1 MEYASTLIIP
11 KMADGTGLDCV
22 YFNGRK
28 RYDFSGLRAKDKSK
42 MRRRRSRTYA
52 VEDPLLSDADDA
64 GLDDDIDIAIGEDTI
79 QEPTQ
84 LEPQRS
90 SDPPPSTQECHSSSI
105 LDEYVV
111 LLCRY
116 EAVTIIDY
124 ERFCLPEFSQHKLQV
139 E

>member
-1 MEYASTLIIP
+1 
-11 KMADGTGLDCV
+11 
-22 YFNGRK
+22 
-28 RYDFSGLRAKDKSK
+28 

-90 SDPPPSTQECHSSSI
+90 NDPPPSTQECHSSSI

-111 LLCRY
+111 LLCR
-116 EAVTIIDY
+116 
-124 ERFCLPEFSQHKLQV
+124 
-139 E
+139 

>member
-1 MEYASTLIIP
+1 MLWRIP
-11 KMADGTGLDCV
+11 C
-22 YFNGRK
+22 Y
-28 RYDFSGLRAKDKSK
+28 
-42 MRRRRSRTYA
+42 RTPTMQ
-52 VEDPLLSDADDA
+52 DWT
-64 GLDDDIDIAIGEDTI
+64 IALGEDTI

-90 SDPPPSTQECHSSSI
+90 NDPPPSTQECHSSSI

-124 ERFCLPEFSQHKLQV
+124 ERFCLPKFSSSQHKLQV